1 MRNNI
6 KIFAAAALSLAIAA
20 SPAYAQ
26 TVSYTIETTTYIDTN
41 GDDMI
46 TAADGAQFDRY
57 NEWLTGMQS
66 RLNGRTVLAVSRDQ
80 EIFARPIP
88 DNLKPGDNPK
98 RNQLIRFTR
107 VSFFTETPPPA
118 NAPPPPV
125 AHSDTKTFID
135 VNDDREIT
143 IDDFIDGRADSA
155 QLDRLDEW
163 RTFTSQ
169 NSVERDGLT
178 VTLFRVI
185 SIPSVNLQMP
195 KAVNV
200 SRYYVYSDTA
210 SSPSA
215 SGGGGGGSSGVGIA
229 VGAAAVIGVVVYAL
243 SGASDIPETTS
254 FFPVAKYAYDN
265 GLRRYQVGGR
275 FDWQKGDWSAHW
287 TATKT
292 SAAGASFSFGSGM
305 QWQGDIFAAKFNSNG
320 VSKRSDSH
328 FSLSAEKEFGL
339 WSFAP
344 LYRVDYTKDETAE
357 TWRHSFSLKA
367 VWQADKWTLI
377 NSAGF
382 HGESLAA
389 FGDNASA
396 KILLWREF

>member
-1 MRNNI
+1 MKNNM
-6 KIFAAAALSLAIAA
+6 KIFAATALSLAIAA

-26 TVSYTIETTTYIDTN
+26 TAETVFSNSRTSSFIDSN
-41 GDDMI
+41 GDGVI
-46 TAADGAQFDRY
+46 TAADGNQTFTAY
-57 NEWLTGMQS
+57 NAWLASIQS
-66 RLNGRTVLAVSRDQ
+66 FLSSRTVLAVSQ
-80 EIFARPIP
+80 EQMAFANPTA
-88 DNLKPGDNPK
+88 PGDNPK
-98 RNQLIRFTR
+98 QNQRISFTHT
-107 VSFFTETPPPA
+107 SFYTETPPPA
-118 NAPPPPV
+118 NAPPPPI

-135 VNDDREIT
+135 VNDDRKIT

-185 SIPSVNLQMP
+185 SIPSFNLQME

-215 SGGGGGGSSGVGIA
+215 SSGGGGGSSGVGIA
-229 VGAAAVIGVVVYAL
+229 VGAAAVVGVVVYAL

-254 FFPVAKYAYDN
+254 FFPLAKYAYDN

-344 LYRVDYTKDETAE
+344 LYRVDYAKDETAE
-357 TWRHSFSLKA
+357 IWRHSVSLKA

>member
-1 MRNNI
+1 MKNNM
-6 KIFAAAALSLAIAA
+6 KIFAAAVALSLAIPSA
-20 SPAYAQ
+20 PAYAQ
-26 TVSYTIETTTYIDTN
+26 TERILYAGGSASFFDEN
-41 GDDMI
+41 GDGAI
-46 TAADGAQFDRY
+46 TSADSRNFARY
-57 NEWLTGMQS
+57 EAWVAGYQALRAS
-66 RLNGRTVLAVSRDQ
+66 RTVLAVSDSQ
-80 EIFARPIP
+80 TIIP
-88 DNLKPGDNPK
+88 NTPGSSGDTPTQ
-98 RNQLIRFTR
+98 NQLIRFTYTY
-107 VSFFTETPPPA
+107 FYTETPSPA
-118 NAPPPPV
+118 NAPPPPF
-125 AHSDTKTFID
+125 AHSDTKIFID
-135 VNDDREIT
+135 VNDDLQIT
-143 IDDFIDGRADSA
+143 IDDFIDGRADA

-169 NSVERDGLT
+169 SGVERDGLT
-178 VTLFRVI
+178 VTFFRVVSI
-185 SIPSVNLQMP
+185 SGGNLQMP
-195 KAVNV
+195 KAFNV
-200 SRYYVYSDTA
+200 SRYYVYGDTA

-229 VGAAAVIGVVVYAL
+229 VGAAAVVGVAAYAL
-243 SGASDIPETTS
+243 SGASDTPETTS
-254 FFPVAKYAYDN
+254 FFPVAKYAYNN

-320 VSKRSDSH
+320 VGKRSDSR
-328 FSLSAEKEFGL
+328 FSFSAEKEFGL

-344 LYRVDYTKDETAE
+344 LYRADYAKDETAE
-357 TWRHSFSLKA
+357 TWRHSVSLKA

-382 HGESLAA
+382 HGDSLAA

-396 KILLWREF
+396 KILLRREF